1 MKDMPILGLPL
12 ILLGALWGAVSIV
25 LQSYQMINAKRDQI
39 MVLIECKKA
48 FAGKLTNAGGDFVA
62 VPAKV
67 LDQCHACCYGKEL
80 QPMDLYLS
88 NLLPLSLGL
97 CLFLAIV
104 SFAVVCIP
112 GYLNSGDADFMRRV
126 RRISWI
132 TASLPLFSLFAFAV
146 GTLFDGYTFLFKL
159 GDWVLLK

>member
-62 VPAKV
+62 APAKV
-67 LDQCHACCYGKEL
+67 LDQCQSCCYGKEL
-80 QPMDLYLS
+80 QPIDLYFS

-112 GYLNSGDADFMRRV
+112 SYLNSGDADLMRRV

-146 GTLFDGYTFLFKL
+146 GMFFDVYTFLFKL

>member
-1 MKDMPILGLPL
+1 MPILGLPL

-25 LQSYQMINAKRDQI
+25 LQTYQLINTKRDQI

-48 FAGKLTNAGGDFVA
+48 FAGKLTNGGDIVA
-62 VPAKV
+62 APAKV
-67 LDQCHACCYGKEL
+67 LDQCQSCCYGKEL
-80 QPMDLYLS
+80 QPIDLYLS

-104 SFAVVCIP
+104 SFAVVSIP
-112 GYLNSGDADFMRRV
+112 DYLNSSDADFMNRV

-132 TASLPLFSLFAFAV
+132 TASLPLFSMFAFAA
-146 GTLFDGYTFLFKL
+146 GTLFDGYILLIKL
-159 GDWVLLK
+159 GEWVFLK

>member
-1 MKDMPILGLPL
+1 MQGEILWRYRPKYL
-12 ILLGALWGAVSIV
+12 ISAMHAVTVKNSSRWICIYPTC
-25 LQSYQMINAKRDQI
+25 S
-39 MVLIECKKA
+39 
-48 FAGKLTNAGGDFVA
+48 
-62 VPAKV
+62 
-67 LDQCHACCYGKEL
+67 
-80 QPMDLYLS
+80 
-88 NLLPLSLGL
+88 LSLGL